1 MSSTSGLTVE
11 QKATALLED
20 SAVHWQRDYDAV
32 LIGLVLG
39 LLVGVL
45 GTLIVQ
51 GTW

>member
-32 LIGLVLG
+32 LVGFAL
-39 LLVGVL
+39 GVL
-45 GTLIVQ
+45 ATLAVQ
-51 GTW
+51 WLFG